1 MVWGQLEPTKAHV
14 AYACVGVFS
23 SIFSLVSLFFKERL
37 YIGES
42 TVAGIFG
49 IIVGPSCL
57 DWFNPFKWGNSDVIT
72 LEITRIVLCLQIFAV
87 AVELPKKYMLRHWLS
102 VTMLLLPVMTSGW
115 LLIGLFIW
123 ILIPGLNFCSSL
135 LVSACITAT
144 DPILAQS
151 VVSGKFAQRV
161 PGHLRNLLSAE
172 SGCNDGMAFPFIYL
186 SLDLV
191 LHRRHASTVA
201 RDWICVT
208 LLYECLFGCIL
219 GAIIGYLGRRAIKY
233 AEDKNIIDRE
243 SFLAYYI
250 VLAFCCAGFGSILGV
265 DDLLVSFSA
274 GAAFAWDGWF
284 SKKTKESK
292 VSTVIDLLLN
302 YAYFIYF
309 GAIVPW
315 SSFNDP
321 KIGCDVWRLI
331 ILALIVILLRRIPA
345 VLILKHWIPDIKSWR
360 EALFVGHF
368 GPIGVGAVFAAIL
381 SRGELEMY
389 LEHTGEPLP
398 LGEYPPRSTEH
409 WQLISCIWPIVC
421 FLIVTSIIVH
431 GSSVAMITLGKHLNT
446 ITLSRS
452 FSTATTN
459 GGKSSWIQRLPSLEG
474 VGRSFSLQRVDTGYS
489 SSNEERGS
497 KSEVV
502 SRTSTVET
510 SGVPFRH
517 AGGMRKRPQG
527 VQTAS
532 EAAAEENSKRR
543 KARRRKRRNKLL
555 NSARD
560 LFRPKSSPYKVGD
573 LEENGFADDET
584 GGGGMHELNNLGRE
598 RLQREREAR
607 ATTFA
612 LGSTRRYRPE
622 YVVDEEEE
630 EEAKGGATTGT
641 VVAVDGSDLSKKQL
655 PRVYVQTV
663 NEEEEE
669 EEEEEEQTSEL
680 DENSSDTGA
689 TTSSTASVITSD
701 RSVRNEGGV
710 PSDVYRLKS
719 PVVEE
724 LNNYPFAESEFEEEE
739 GEGEENNDKFV
750 QPDNSTY
757 DLEKQLPQRPLKRR
771 FKEQYSDNKGK
782 SKRREL
788 TNEDNARESHGR
800 GRYDDDTHGKV
811 AYIDGDQL
819 LVENDL
825 GEIVSIA
832 NFGRQPQD
840 EEAQARLS
848 SGVNN
853 TGNQIIAEHKE
864 ENGIHKTESHTTEPS
879 LEAVKRVVSP
889 KILSKV
895 QSLVSSVVS
904 ITPGFTSNEPNEH
917 IHKQHKKPDTYQSE
931 KYHAYRLGNV
941 LIIENDEGDI
951 IRRYRINKH
960 PETSTSTSSKQIGEP
975 NQREKKGHGTEGA
988 IQRALGMFGL
998 RGGPATITNVENNDN
1013 EAVPMTE
1020 ACEVEASTSGSGS
1033 GSNLAAKEG
1042 EYTSEDYG
1050 LDDLAND
1057 RVEDTEDSYE
1067 EETEVER
1074 MRRLRALGRADDHR
1088 LVGKEKEEKIE
1099 NKDSNLTSRDD
1110 PASSD
1115 MSDGGVVVAGDNAK
1129 SVGGKLRD
1137 SIKRRFW

>member
-1 MVWGQLEPTKAHV
+1 
-14 AYACVGVFS
+14 
-23 SIFSLVSLFFKERL
+23 
-37 YIGES
+37 
-42 TVAGIFG
+42 
-49 IIVGPSCL
+49 
-57 DWFNPFKWGNSDVIT
+57 
-72 LEITRIVLCLQIFAV
+72 
-87 AVELPKKYMLRHWLS
+87 MLRHWLS

-115 LLIGLFIW
+115 LLIGLFVW
-123 ILIPGLNFCSSL
+123 LLIPGLNFCSSL

-201 RDWICVT
+201 KDWICVT

-219 GAIIGYLGRRAIKY
+219 GAVIGYLGRRAIKY

-265 DDLLVSFSA
+265 DDLLVSFAA

-321 KIGCDVWRLI
+321 QIGCDVWRLI

-345 VLILKHWIPDIKSWR
+345 VLILKRWIPDIKSWR

-381 SRGELEMY
+381 SRGELEMHAR
-389 LEHTGEPLP
+389 HTEEPTP
-398 LGEYPPRSTEH
+398 LKEFPPRDTEH
-409 WQLISCIWPIVC
+409 WQIISCIWPIVC

-489 SSNEERGS
+489 SSNNNNNNNNNIEERDS
-497 KSEVV
+497 KSELV
-502 SRTSTVET
+502 SRTSTIET

-543 KARRRKRRNKLL
+543 KVRRRKRRNKLL
-555 NSARD
+555 NSTMD
-560 LFRPKSSPYKVGD
+560 LFRVAGGSRSPYRMGD
-573 LEENGFADDET
+573 MEESGFADDEI
-584 GGGGMHELNNLGRE
+584 GGGMHELNNLGRE

-612 LGSTRRYRPE
+612 LGSTRRHRPE
-622 YVVDEEEE
+622 YVADEEAEEEE
-630 EEAKGGATTGT
+630 EEKGVATG
-641 VVAVDGSDLSKKQL
+641 VAVVDSELKKKQL

-663 NEEEEE
+663 NDEEEEVGEEEEE
-669 EEEEEEQTSEL
+669 GSSESGEE
-680 DENSSDTGA
+680 SSDTSTVSS
-689 TTSSTASVITSD
+689 TTST
-701 RSVRNEGGV
+701 RSVRSEGGV

-724 LNNYPFAESEFEEEE
+724 LNNYPFAESELEGEEEE
-739 GEGEENNDKFV
+739 SNEFV
-750 QPDNSTY
+750 QPDNSNY

-771 FKEQYSDNKGK
+771 FKERQYSDSMGK

-788 TNEDNARESHGR
+788 LNQESDGR
-800 GRYDDDTHGKV
+800 GRYHDDDSHGKV

-832 NFGRQPQD
+832 NFDRQPQD
-840 EEAQARLS
+840 EEAQAGLNS
-848 SGVNN
+848 EVSNN
-853 TGNQIIAEHKE
+853 NNNKMADHKAE
-864 ENGIHKTESHTTEPS
+864 GIRKTESNATVPS
-879 LEAVKRVVSP
+879 LEAVKHVVSP

-904 ITPGFTSNEPNEH
+904 ITPGLTSDEPSEH
-917 IHKQHKKPDTYQSE
+917 THTQHQEPDTYQSE

-960 PETSTSTSSKQIGEP
+960 PETGTSTSSATTKLAEEA
-975 NQREKKGHGTEGA
+975 NQRERGHATEG
-988 IQRALGMFGL
+988 IILKALGML
-998 RGGPATITNVENNDN
+998 RLRNDPTNANTTITTATTTTTVTNAENNDN
-1013 EAVPMTE
+1013 ETVQIEKRPFTLTKE
-1020 ACEVEASTSGSGS
+1020 THETGASPNVNEGGSGSGS
-1033 GSNLAAKEG
+1033 GSNLAVKEG
-1042 EYTSEDYG
+1042 EYTSEEYG
-1050 LDDLAND
+1050 LEDLAND

-1074 MRRLRALGRADDHR
+1074 MRRLRALGQADDG
-1088 LVGKEKEEKIE
+1088 LVEKEGENFG
-1099 NKDSNLTSRDD
+1099 NKDDDLTPRDEST
-1110 PASSD
+1110 SSD
-1115 MSDGGVVVAGDNAK
+1115 MSDGGVEMGDNAK
-1129 SVGGKLRD
+1129 PVGKKLRD